1 LEGDYQELINDSS
14 KIVGKVKQGTSF
26 LTGIFGDSSTALSK
40 IFGSFG
46 TVGSQA
52 IEGLAA
58 KPTLT
63 TSVAGLG
70 GIYTGVMSLKN
81 LVKTV
86 STFTDPKSDPVSWL
100 VYALQSVLEGG
111 LTLGLASPFFNIKN
125 PFAKIIN
132 GKEIVQLKTIA
143 GAALA
148 PMLLSTFIGMAKNN
162 SVLNRLPLIGKPL
175 KEISASVT
183 EGLRNIS
190 ANTGDQN
197 AIGQAPPQMPN
208 LGG

>member
-1 LEGDYQELINDSS
+1 LEGDYQDLINDNN
-14 KIVGKVKQGTSF
+14 KIVGNVQKGTNF
-26 LTGIFGDSSTALSK
+26 IKELFGDSSTALGK

-46 TVGSQA
+46 SLGTQAVGS
-52 IEGLAA
+52 LAS

-70 GIYTGVMSLKN
+70 SIYTGVRSLKN

-86 STFTDPKSDPVSWL
+86 SSFSDPKSDPVSWL
-100 VYALQSVLEGG
+100 VYGLQSVLEGG
-111 LTLGLASPFFNIKN
+111 LTLGLAAPFLNIKN

-132 GKEIVQLKTIA
+132 GKEVVQLKTIA

-148 PMLLSTFIGMAKNN
+148 PMLLSIFIGMAKND
-162 SVLNRLPLIGKPL
+162 SVVNRLPLIGKPL

-183 EGLRNIS
+183 EGLRHIS
-190 ANTGDQN
+190 TNTGDQN
-197 AIGQAPPQMPN
+197 GAGQAPPQLPN